1 MHQQSGQPPA
11 MALRFLRW
19 FCPPALCESIEGDLL
34 EQFEI
39 DHAAVGH
46 RIARR
51 RFTWQVLRFFRPGI
65 LLRNKFSYPLTPAS
79 MIQNYGKV
87 MLRVLWKQKTHAA
100 IHILGL
106 TMGLAFALMTGI
118 FVDQELRVNN
128 SLRDVDRL
136 YMAETATTDGAFW
149 HPFLSPAPLAAAATE
164 QYPSLFEGYYRYWDK
179 MITVSREDQHFRIQ
193 SLIGDS
199 TLVSFLGLPI
209 LHGDAVKPFRDTRS
223 MVVTRTTALRFF
235 NRTNVIGEVLTLS
248 GESGDSK
255 RYDYTITAVLDDL
268 PRNSITDLLDMN
280 AQIFLCL
287 QKNDV
292 YNLNDPAK
300 WESGVMVSYL
310 KLRAGAMRA
319 DAEQAIAKIM
329 QTQTPEGLR
338 KLIVSLT
345 PLRTY
350 YLEAN
355 DGRVRKLV
363 YTVSAIAAF
372 ILVLAVINFI
382 NITIGSALG
391 RLREI
396 GVRKAIGSR
405 RGQLITQFLSESLAL
420 SIGAFLL
427 ALGVYMLARP
437 YASDVLGIALPA
449 LGDLSS
455 KFTGVMLLLTL
466 TVGLLA
472 GAYPAFLLSSYNAV
486 ESLRN
491 KASSLKAGGGLSRS
505 LVALQ
510 FILAMGVFAF
520 SIVITRQVAF
530 FLQKDLGYN
539 KDYVLTISSVPRRW
553 SEEGVRSMEAARLEF
568 LALPMVKNVSL
579 SWEIPAGNYGNQLQ
593 FYRQGVEEDKALD
606 MPMLM
611 TDEHFADTYGIPI
624 KEGVFLADEQHAW
637 HLGDLVVNESAGKAL
652 GIGVGDKVRIKGDTV
667 VFTVAGIIKDFHFFS
682 LHENVKPMAF
692 LHTRGTKAF
701 RHFSIKL
708 EAGDMAGAV
717 AAVET
722 KWRRVFPDD
731 PFVYAF
737 MDQELAKLYKNE
749 IRLKKASNLATGL
762 MLVIVFTGVFG
773 MVSLAVSKRT
783 KEMGIRK
790 VLGASVD
797 SIILLMSK
805 PYLILIGLSCAVATP
820 LAYYFSI
827 QWLQAFVYRVPPA
840 WWCFVLPV
848 VAILGLTLL
857 LIAARSL
864 RTALANPTRAL
875 RYE

>member
-1 MHQQSGQPPA
+1 MQQHPAQPPA
-11 MALRFLRW
+11 IALRFLRW
-19 FCPPALCESIEGDLL
+19 FCPPALSEGIEGDLL
-34 EQFEI
+34 EQFEE
-39 DHAAVGH
+39 DCSTVGP
-46 RIARR
+46 RMARR
-51 RFTWQVLRFFRPGI
+51 RFTWQVVRFFRPGI
-65 LLRNKFSYPLTPAS
+65 LLRNKLSYTLTPTS

-87 MLRVLWKQKTHAA
+87 MLRAMWKQKTHSV

-106 TMGLAFALMTGI
+106 TIGLAFALTTGV
-118 FVDQELRVNN
+118 FVRQELRVNEA
-128 SLRDVDRL
+128 LQDVDRL
-136 YMAETATTDGAFW
+136 YMVEAAMTDGASW
-149 HPFLSPAPLAAAATE
+149 HPFLSPTPLAAFATG

-199 TLVSFLGLPI
+199 TLISFSGLPV
-209 LHGDAVKPFRDTRS
+209 LHGDATNPFRDTRS
-223 MVVTRTTALRFF
+223 IVITKATAQRFF
-235 NRTNVIGEVLTLS
+235 NRTNVVGEVLTLS
-248 GESGDSK
+248 GESGDNK
-255 RYDYTITAVLDDL
+255 RYDYSITAVLDNL

-287 QKNDV
+287 QKDDV
-292 YNLNDPAK
+292 YGFNDPDK
-300 WESGVMVSYL
+300 WESGSMVSYL

-319 DAEQAIAKIM
+319 DAEKAIATIL
-329 QTQTPEGLR
+329 QTHAPENQR
-338 KLIVSLT
+338 KFTVSLN
-345 PLRTY
+345 PVKTY

-355 DGRVRKLV
+355 NGRVRKLI
-363 YTVSAIAAF
+363 YTLSAIAVF
-372 ILVLAVINFI
+372 ILILAVINFI

-396 GVRKAIGSR
+396 GVRKAIGGR
-405 RGQLITQFLSESLAL
+405 RGQLILQFLSESVAL
-420 SIGAFLL
+420 SLAALLL

-437 YASDVLGIALPA
+437 YAADVLTVVLPSLA
-449 LGDLSS
+449 DLGV
-455 KFTGVMLLLTL
+455 KFIGVMLAITL

-505 LVALQ
+505 LVAFQ
-510 FILAMGVFAF
+510 FMLAIGVFAF

-530 FLQKDLGYN
+530 FLQKDLGYD

-553 SEEGVRSMEAARLEF
+553 SEEGVRTMEAARREF
-568 LALPMVKNVSL
+568 LTLPMVKNISL
-579 SWEIPAGNYGNQLQ
+579 SWEIPAGNYGNQVQ
-593 FYRQGVEEDKALD
+593 AYRQGVDEDKAVD
-606 MPMLM
+606 MPLLM
-611 TDEHFADTYGIPI
+611 TDEHFASTYGIPM
-624 KEGVFLADEQHAW
+624 KEGVFLEDAQHAW
-637 HLGDLVVNESAGKAL
+637 HLGDMVINESAGKAL
-652 GIGVGDKVRIKGDTV
+652 GVAVGDKVRIKNDTTI
-667 VFTVAGIIKDFHFFS
+667 FTVAGIVNDFHFFS
-682 LHENVKPMAF
+682 LHENVRPMVF
-692 LHTRGTKAF
+692 LHTRGTQAF

-708 EAGDMAGAV
+708 EAGNMAGAV
-717 AAVET
+717 AAVEAT
-722 KWRRVFPDD
+722 WRQVFSDD
-731 PFVYAF
+731 PFVYNF
-737 MDQELAKLYKNE
+737 MDQELARLYKNE
-749 IRLKKASNLATGL
+749 IRLKKASNVATGL

-797 SIILLMSK
+797 SIIVLMSK
-805 PYLILIGLSCAVATP
+805 PYLILIGLACAVAIP
-820 LAYYFSI
+820 LAYYFST
-827 QWLQAFVYRVPPA
+827 QWLQAFAYRVPPA

-857 LIAARSL
+857 LVAVRSL